1 MKFLINS
8 IKEILEHKELLQNL
22 TMKELK
28 LKYRNSALG
37 FLWSFLNPIMLLIV
51 YTFAFK
57 YIIRVKTPNY
67 TVNLLAALLPWQFFQ
82 AAVQGST
89 TSIISNSNLIKKIYF
104 PRQIMPLSIIFSNFI
119 NFLITLVILF
129 GAILVSNVKFSFT
142 IFLLPIILILLLI
155 FSIGLSL
162 ILSSLNVKYRDVS
175 HLVEVLFMI
184 WFYLTPIVYVMETVP
199 AQYRPFLLLN
209 PLTAVFDSIR
219 MVLIEGKVPSLL
231 YMVIMVVWDIALLI
245 IGDSVFRKTEVN
257 FAEEV

>member
-1 MKFLINS
+1 MIDS

-37 FLWSFLNPIMLLIV
+37 FVWSFLNPIMLLIV

-57 YIIRVKTPNY
+57 YIMRQRTPNF

-82 AAVQGST
+82 GAVQGST
-89 TSIISNSNLIKKIYF
+89 TSIISNGNLIKKIYF
-104 PRQIMPLSIIFSNFI
+104 PRQIMPLSIIFSNFV

-129 GAILVSNVKFSFT
+129 GAVALSDVRFSAT
-142 IFLLPIILILLLI
+142 VLLLPIILLLLLI

-162 ILSSLNVKYRDVS
+162 LLSALNVLYRDVS
-175 HLVEVLFMI
+175 HLVEVIMML
-184 WFYLTPIVYVMETVP
+184 WFYLTPIVYVMESVP
-199 AQYRPFLLLN
+199 VRYRPLLLLN
-209 PLTAVFDSIR
+209 PLTIIVDSVR
-219 MVLIEGKVPSLL
+219 MVLIQGKVPSAL
-231 YMVIMVVWDIALLI
+231 YMIAIVVWDIVLLFL
-245 IGDSVFRKTEVN
+245 GNSVFRKIENT

>member
-129 GAILVSNVKFSFT
+129 GAILVSNIKFSFT
-142 IFLLPIILILLLI
+142 IFLLPVILILLLI

-175 HLVEVLFMI
+175 HLVEVLFMV

-199 AQYRPFLLLN
+199 AQYRSFLLLN
-209 PLTAVFDSIR
+209 PLTAVIDSIR

-245 IGDSVFRKTEVN
+245 IGDSIFRKTEVN

>member
-1 MKFLINS
+1 MINS

-129 GAILVSNVKFSFT
+129 GAILVSNIKFSFT
-142 IFLLPIILILLLI
+142 IFLLPVILILLLI

-175 HLVEVLFMI
+175 HLVEVLFMV

-199 AQYRPFLLLN
+199 AQYRSFLLLN
-209 PLTAVFDSIR
+209 PLTAVIDSIR

-245 IGDSVFRKTEVN
+245 IGDSIFRKTEVN